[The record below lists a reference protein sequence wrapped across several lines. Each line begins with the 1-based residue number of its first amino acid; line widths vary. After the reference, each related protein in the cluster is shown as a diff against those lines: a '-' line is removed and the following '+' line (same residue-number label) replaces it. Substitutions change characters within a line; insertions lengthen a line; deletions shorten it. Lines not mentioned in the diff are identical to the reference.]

1 MAREELT
8 LASNNNNN
16 LSYQYKM
23 LQNQL
28 GIGGPGINYFNKL
41 CNQWDAD
48 HVHLK
53 HFKLGDYDV
62 KVENFNNKFF
72 KIEKINF
79 NIDTDGQVF
88 VIWTGEEKQIQN
100 LEELRAE
107 INHYKQ
113 MYKEIKA
120 FSAKLQAEKDFV

>member
-1 MAREELT
+1 MALVVLT
-8 LASNNNNN
+8 VTYNNN

-23 LQNQL
+23 LNNQL
-28 GIGGPGINYFNKL
+28 GIGGPGINYFNNL
-41 CNQWDAD
+41 CKQWDD
-48 HVHLK
+48 KNGHLK
-53 HFKLGDYDV
+53 HFKLGYIDIR
-62 KVENFNNKFF
+62 VENFNNKFF

-79 NIDTDGQVF
+79 NIDTDGQVI
-88 VIWTGEEKQIQN
+88 VMWSGEEKQLQN